1 LLDITCD
8 DELSGKD
15 SRMFIRDIGG
25 SKEIV
30 AGDNTLL
37 RQLFNPLKDDL
48 DLPYSFS
55 VGRVQM
61 MGSTYLHRL
70 KGSEVYFILKGT
82 AEFIINDE
90 KAVVGASQLIYV
102 PPGASQQV
110 KNVGSD
116 ELLFVC
122 IVDPAW
128 KEEDEEI
135 LEFD

>member
-1 LLDITCD
+1 
-8 DELSGKD
+8 
-15 SRMFIRDIGG
+15 MFIRDIGG

-37 RQLFNPLKDDL
+37 RELFSPLKDDL
-48 DLPYSFS
+48 DLGYSLA

-82 AEFIINDE
+82 AEFAINDE
-90 KAVVGASQLIYV
+90 KAVVGASQAVYV
-102 PPGASQQV
+102 PPGASQQL
-110 KNVGSD
+110 KNVGNE
-116 ELLFVC
+116 ELIFVC

-135 LEFD
+135 LEFG